1 MGIEAQNSPIDAFRA
16 YTEVVERIVYNR
28 LKLALS
34 MLGNECVNKIR
45 NRKQEE
51 SWIDR
56 TGNLRS
62 SVGYAVFNRGK
73 AEIMSKFETIK
84 KGADGSE
91 QGRKYVESL
100 AHLYADTYSLVVVA
114 GMSYAEYV
122 EAIESQDVLA
132 STEVWASKNLKKYI
146 DAAMTGAKKDIA
158 NLKM

>member
-1 MGIEAQNSPIDAFRA
+1 MGIVAQNSPIDAFRA
-16 YTEVVERIVYNR
+16 YTEAVERIVYNR
-28 LKLALS
+28 LKMTLS

-73 AEIMSKFETIK
+73 AETMSKFESVLNGMK
-84 KGADGSE
+84 GSE
-91 QGRKYVESL
+91 KGREYVESL

-122 EAIESQDVLA
+122 EAIESKDVLA
-132 STEVWASKNLKKYI
+132 STEIWASKNLKKYI